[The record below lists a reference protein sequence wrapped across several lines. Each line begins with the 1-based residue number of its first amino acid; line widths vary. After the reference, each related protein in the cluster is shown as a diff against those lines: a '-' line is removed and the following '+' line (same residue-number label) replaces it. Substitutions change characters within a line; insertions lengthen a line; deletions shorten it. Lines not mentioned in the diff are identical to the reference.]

1 MSQELNSLLL
11 FARGNK
17 LRKVCSYINK
27 KESLG
32 LYNDINGGCDRC
44 ELQILE
50 ENSSRICL
58 KLGRVET
65 VAQPG
70 VAFLVIIITSERTLF
85 FLF

>member
-1 MSQELNSLLL
+1 M
-11 FARGNK
+11 GDK
-17 LRKVCSYINK
+17 LRKVYLYIKK

-32 LYNDINGGCDRC
+32 LYNDINGDLNRC

-70 VAFLVIIITSERTLF
+70 VAFLVIIITSERTLLI
-85 FLF
+85 LF

>member
-1 MSQELNSLLL
+1 M
-11 FARGNK
+11 GDK
-17 LRKVCSYINK
+17 LRKVYLYIKK

-32 LYNDINGGCDRC
+32 LYNDINGGHNRC

-50 ENSSRICL
+50 EDSSRICL

-70 VAFLVIIITSERTLF
+70 VAFLVIIITSERTLLI
-85 FLF
+85 LF

>member
-1 MSQELNSLLL
+1 M
-11 FARGNK
+11 GDK
-17 LRKVCSYINK
+17 LRKVRLYIKK
-27 KESLG
+27 KEALG
-32 LYNDINGGCDRC
+32 LYNDINGGHNRC

-70 VAFLVIIITSERTLF
+70 VAF
-85 FLF
+85 